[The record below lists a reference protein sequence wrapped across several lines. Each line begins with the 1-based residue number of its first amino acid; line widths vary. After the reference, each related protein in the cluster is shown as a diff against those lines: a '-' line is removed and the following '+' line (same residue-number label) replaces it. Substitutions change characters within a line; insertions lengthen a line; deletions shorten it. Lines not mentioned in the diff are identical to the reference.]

1 MNFYPKSFRLIGF
14 SLLALGLLAGT
25 VLWSNNQENEDA
37 SPKKARPAPTLDVD
51 SSPVRA
57 PGDREV
63 ASYADVLERATP
75 SVVGVVTTQVVPA
88 NRSGPANLQELLRRF
103 YGVPPE
109 QAPGDEPQDD
119 SGSEDERRVPAGMG
133 SGVIVSPEGYIL
145 TNNHVVRL
153 GRSSEIADEIL
164 VQLPDGREFTAELVG
179 ADEKTDIAVLK
190 IEADDPLPYLT
201 FADSELLR
209 VGDVCFAIGNPL
221 RVGLT
226 VTKGIISGLGRTDLR
241 ILGMQGY
248 ENFIQTDAAINMGNS
263 GGALIDA
270 QGRLIGINTA
280 ILSRTGG
287 NIGIGFAIPSS
298 LARYI
303 MESLIANGE
312 VPRGFL
318 GVVPGDVSPQLAEA
332 WGLSSTKG
340 ALIRQVEEGGAAAAA
355 DIRHGDVITAVDDR
369 AVDSAAELRLA
380 ISQTPPGRTV
390 TLTILRKGK
399 EMTKEAT
406 LGSLGEAMAAG
417 GPEEVEPAVTI
428 IPGVVLKPLDAEL
441 REEFSIPSTVEGLV
455 IAEITRVTPANQ
467 QFRPGMVISEVNG
480 RTVATVDEIEG
491 AIRPGQNSLY
501 VWFNGVY
508 DYLAFRK

>member
-1 MNFYPKSFRLIGF
+1 MKFNPRSFPLIGF
-14 SLLALGLLAGT
+14 PLLALGLLAGT
-25 VLWSNNQENEDA
+25 VLWSGNPENGGKPRQED
-37 SPKKARPAPTLDVD
+37 RPAPTLDVD

-57 PGDREV
+57 PGDHEV

-75 SVVGVVTTQVVPA
+75 SVVGVVTAQVVST
-88 NRSGPANLQELLRRF
+88 NRSGPSNLQDLLRRF
-103 YGVPPE
+103 YGIPPE
-109 QAPGDEPQDD
+109 QSPGDEPRDD
-119 SGSEDERRVPAGMG
+119 SRSEDERRVPVGMG

-145 TNNHVVRL
+145 TNNHVVRV

-164 VQLPDGREFTAELVG
+164 VQLADDREFTAELVG
-179 ADEKTDIAVLK
+179 ADERTDIAVLK
-190 IEADDPLPYLT
+190 IEADDPLPHLT
-201 FADSELLR
+201 IADSERLR

-221 RVGLT
+221 QVGLT
-226 VTKGIISGLGRTDLR
+226 VTKGIISGLGRTDLG

-303 MESLIANGE
+303 MESLIDKGE

-332 WGLSSTKG
+332 LGLASTKG
-340 ALIRQVEEGGAAAAA
+340 ALVRQVEEGGAAAEAGV
-355 DIRHGDVITAVDDR
+355 RHGDVITAVDDH
-369 AVDSAAELRLA
+369 AVDSAAELRLT

-390 TLTILRKGK
+390 TLTILRDG
-399 EMTKEAT
+399 EEITREAT
-406 LGSLGEAMAAG
+406 LGSLSEATGEGAQ
-417 GPEEVEPAVTI
+417 PVEPGATT
-428 IPGVVLKPLDAEL
+428 IPGLLLEPLDAGL
-441 REEFSIPSTVEGLV
+441 REEFSIPSAIKGLV

-480 RTVATVDEIEG
+480 RTVRTVGEMEE

-508 DYLAFRK
+508 DYLAYLK